1 MGAKTLSIRGFP
13 RFRARA
19 GRRDDRTGRSSLPAG
34 RAVAASGSLSKYHA
48 PVPKAASNA
57 LRVALSLGLAAVL
70 LWLFFRSLDLA
81 ELGRALS
88 GARPAGLAVALVIT
102 VVNVPLRAWRWI
114 RLLHHVERVSF
125 RESFVATT
133 IGFAASVL
141 LPARAGEIV
150 RPAVLSRRTGL
161 PFAPALASIAV
172 ERLIDLV
179 TVVLLFVVY
188 AAGGWAPSGLSPE
201 AQARLEL
208 LRRSALVVGAGA
220 LAVFAGLG
228 LLAARPALA
237 ERFLVPLERRLP
249 ERFAARIVSLL
260 RSFLG
265 GLAAIR
271 TGRDVAVLAVSS
283 LVMWLLNAL
292 QFHVVAG
299 AFGIQLAFPIS
310 FFVMTWAV
318 LGLAIPTPGG
328 VGGYHAAV
336 AYALTGFYGVATAPA
351 AATALATHAIAFV
364 PITVAGAFL
373 VAASGLTFRRLA
385 ATGSSDPEP
394 SGSSLR
400 P

>member
-13 RFRARA
+13 RFRARP
-19 GRRDDRTGRSSLPAG
+19 GHRDDRTGSSPPPAD
-34 RAVAASGSLSKYHA
+34 RAAAAGGTLSKYHA
-48 PVPKAASNA
+48 PVSKAASNA

-88 GARPAGLAVALVIT
+88 DARPAGLAAGLAIT
-102 VVNVPLRAWRWI
+102 VVNLPLRAWRWI

-188 AAGGWAPSGLSPE
+188 AAGGWAPTGLAPE

-208 LRRSALVVGAGA
+208 LRRAALLVGAGA

-237 ERFLVPLERRLP
+237 ERVLAPLERRLP
-249 ERFAARIVSLL
+249 KRFAARVVSLL

-265 GLAAIR
+265 GLAAVR

-336 AYALTGFYGVATAPA
+336 AYALTGFYAVAAAPA
-351 AATALATHAIAFV
+351 AATALATHALAFV
-364 PITVAGAFL
+364 PITVAGAVL
-373 VAASGLTFRRLA
+373 VATSGLTFRRLA
-385 ATGSSDPEP
+385 ASGSSGPEP

>member
-13 RFRARA
+13 PVRAFP
-19 GRRDDRTGRSSLPAG
+19 GRPDGPAKGLPSLGPG
-34 RAVAASGSLSKYHA
+34 PAASGRPLSKYHA

-57 LRVALSLGLAAVL
+57 LRAALSLGLAALL

-88 GARPAGLAVALVIT
+88 GARPAGLAVALAIT

-114 RLLHHVERVSF
+114 RLLRHVERVSL

-179 TVVLLFVVY
+179 TVILLFVAY
-188 AAGGWAPSGLSPE
+188 AAGGWAPAGISPE
-201 AQARLEL
+201 AQARMEL
-208 LRRSALVVGAGA
+208 LRRAALVVGAVA

-237 ERFLVPLERRLP
+237 ERFLAPLERRLP
-249 ERFAARIVSLL
+249 KRFAARIVSLL

-271 TGRDVAVLAVSS
+271 TGRDVAVLAASS

-336 AYALTGFYGVATAPA
+336 AYALTGFYAVAAAPA

-373 VAASGLTFRRLA
+373 VAGSGLTFRRLA
-385 ATGSSDPEP
+385 TSGPSGPDS

>member
-13 RFRARA
+13 PFRPSTGLPGGPFGAPRRQGTA
-19 GRRDDRTGRSSLPAG
+19 GVGGGPAP
-34 RAVAASGSLSKYHA
+34 LQYHA
-48 PVPKAASNA
+48 PVPKAASNV
-57 LRVALSLGLAAVL
+57 LRVALSLGLAALL

-81 ELGRALS
+81 DLGRALA
-88 GARPAGLAVALVIT
+88 GARPAGLVVALTIT

-114 RLLHHVERVSF
+114 RLLHHVQPVSL

-179 TVVLLFVVY
+179 TVILLFVVY
-188 AAGGWAPSGLSPE
+188 AAGGWAPTGLSPD

-208 LRRSALVVGAGA
+208 LRRAALLVGAGA

-249 ERFAARIVSLL
+249 ARFAARIVSLL

-265 GLAAIR
+265 GLAAVR
-271 TGRDVAVLAVSS
+271 TGRDVAVLAASS

-299 AFGIQLAFPIS
+299 AFGIHLAFPIS

-336 AYALTGFYGVATAPA
+336 AYALTGFYAVAAAPA

-364 PITVAGAFL
+364 PITIAGAVLVAG
-373 VAASGLTFRRLA
+373 SGLTFRRLA
-385 ATGSSDPEP
+385 ASGTSGPDP